1 MKKKIYR
8 NEDDN
13 KDNNN
18 TKKDEDD
25 NKIKENNNDPDADN
39 YLRIPNKE
47 ENSGQIK
54 IYSRIK
60 NKKNKDV
67 GPMNRMIHS
76 VSSNII
82 KNEKMTIKTNEK
94 TKKSEES
101 STEKISNVDIIS
113 KIDNNKNEKKDD
125 KKNEKTSTED
135 GGSNHNNELISETD
149 KNTTSKE
156 QKQLVQ
162 LMKTMDNKN
171 NNLKES
177 KNSSVYIPNPNSDKL
192 DIYGYDDK
200 LSNNQDNKD
209 DSKKDNSNKDDS
221 KKDDFIYKND
231 VPKEIN
237 EEQPSNQ
244 KKKEKEKEKENTIE
258 SSIRRKDPYD
268 QQSDREKL
276 KKPKIND
283 QEDEVKK
290 NDFNELFKNL
300 VYLYKRNTQTP
311 KDVDEFKKRTKDF

>member
-1 MKKKIYR
+1 
-8 NEDDN
+8 
-13 KDNNN
+13 
-18 TKKDEDD
+18 
-25 NKIKENNNDPDADN
+25 
-39 YLRIPNKE
+39 
-47 ENSGQIK
+47 
-54 IYSRIK
+54 
-60 NKKNKDV
+60 
-67 GPMNRMIHS
+67 MNRMIYS
-76 VSSNII
+76 GSSNII
-82 KNEKMTIKTNEK
+82 KTEKITIKNNKK

-101 STEKISNVDIIS
+101 STDKISNDDNIS

-156 QKQLVQ
+156 QKKLVK
-162 LMKTMDNKN
+162 LLETIDNK

-177 KNSSVYIPNPNSDKL
+177 LNSSGYIPNPNSDKL
-192 DIYGYDDK
+192 DVYGRDDK

-209 DSKKDNSNKDDS
+209 DSKKDNSNKDNS
-221 KKDDFIYKND
+221 KKDDFEYKND

-268 QQSDREKL
+268 QNSERGGL
-276 KKPKIND
+276 KRPKIND

-290 NDFNELFKNL
+290 NDFNKLFKNL
-300 VYLYKRNTQTP
+300 DSFSNYFYYQLFP
-311 KDVDEFKKRTKDF
+311 II